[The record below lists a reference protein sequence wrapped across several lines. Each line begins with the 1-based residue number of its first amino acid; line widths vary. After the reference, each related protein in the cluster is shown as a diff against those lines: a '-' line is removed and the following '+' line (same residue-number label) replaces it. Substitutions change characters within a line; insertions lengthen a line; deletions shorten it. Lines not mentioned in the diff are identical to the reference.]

1 MISDRKADQKSLMRT
16 KVRLFVFY
24 YIAHASPQ
32 PFSNYTIAII
42 ANHHPSQWFPVQS
55 THTSAAILFC
65 DITKSSEN
73 VIADIV
79 HWKSYHCTTVS
90 VSYLTW
96 LNGVS
101 VLMVGRHSLMPGLG
115 YATGCNIETS
125 EVGSLLLNCMIQY
138 TSVKVKVA

>member
-1 MISDRKADQKSLMRT
+1 MHT

-42 ANHHPSQWFPVQS
+42 ANHYPTQWFPVQS

-79 HWKSYHCTTVS
+79 HCHAS
-90 VSYLTW
+90 
-96 LNGVS
+96 GVS
-101 VLMVGRHSLMPGLG
+101 LTFLPTISRPS
-115 YATGCNIETS
+115 Y
-125 EVGSLLLNCMIQY
+125 
-138 TSVKVKVA
+138 

>member
-1 MISDRKADQKSLMRT
+1 MRT

-24 YIAHASPQ
+24 YIVHASPQ

-55 THTSAAILFC
+55 THTSAVILFC

-79 HWKSYHCTTVS
+79 HYVRTYVC
-90 VSYLTW
+90 L
-96 LNGVS
+96 
-101 VLMVGRHSLMPGLG
+101 
-115 YATGCNIETS
+115 
-125 EVGSLLLNCMIQY
+125 
-138 TSVKVKVA
+138 